1 MRADVARVIENK
13 HGIHR
18 ALVRPDQRG
27 QIGRAA
33 RRQNGIGIRI
43 GLQLP
48 EGSNCRGA
56 HHRAVGFVCRHGIEH
71 IIHKDRQRHCAAVRN
86 AVLDRIVEI
95 ELLDTRPV
103 YAEELRHF
111 VNGNRG
117 GQARAVGKRS
127 ELLRVV
133 PQRGIKVLADGFVRK
148 NGVGYKIYKVRR
160 RYHGHFSVLRDEIE
174 HAEEVIADGLR
185 IGAQFGD
192 GLAHVLGGHLL
203 AERVGI
209 AENIGN
215 PLVLFQFGDD
225 AVDFRFVLVAV
236 NHRNGVLLREHIRQR
251 VVVFLREDDLR
262 IALQYKR
269 SDKKRGKN
277 GGHGVSRLIA
287 EP

>member
-1 MRADVARVIENK
+1 MCADVARVIQNK

-33 RRQNGIGIRI
+33 CRQNGIGIRI
-43 GLQLP
+43 CLQLP
-48 EGSNCRGA
+48 EGSNRRGA

-86 AVLDRIVEI
+86 AVLDCIVEI

-103 YAEELRHF
+103 YPEKLRHF

-117 GQARAVGKRS
+117 SQARAVGKRS
-127 ELLRVV
+127 EMLRVV
-133 PQRGIKVLADGFVRK
+133 PQRGVKVLADGFVRK
-148 NGVGYKIYKVRR
+148 NGVGYKIYKGRR
-160 RYHGHFSVLRDEIE
+160 RYHGHFSVPGDEIE
-174 HAEEVIADGLR
+174 HTEEIPVDWLR
-185 IGAQFGD
+185 IVAQFGD

-203 AERVGI
+203 AERVGV

-215 PLVLFQFGDD
+215 PPVLFYLRND
-225 AVDFRFVLVAV
+225 AVDFRFVRVAV

-262 IALQYKR
+262 IALQYEGG
-269 SDKKRGKN
+269 DKKRGKN